1 MANSKTAHAHS
12 VWQTHVGHETWL
24 LCLLVRNYDGMLSL
38 RSNCFPFIAHFAVTI
53 TTYFT
58 FLKICISLFARPAPA
73 MTQIPTRIESNWTD
87 VPTEKINAKV

>member
-1 MANSKTAHAHS
+1 MFSVALSHSLCFQTAFK
-12 VWQTHVGHETWL
+12 L
-24 LCLLVRNYDGMLSL
+24 L
-38 RSNCFPFIAHFAVTI
+38 SNCFPFIAHFAVTI

-73 MTQIPTRIESNWTD
+73 MSQIPTRTESNWTD